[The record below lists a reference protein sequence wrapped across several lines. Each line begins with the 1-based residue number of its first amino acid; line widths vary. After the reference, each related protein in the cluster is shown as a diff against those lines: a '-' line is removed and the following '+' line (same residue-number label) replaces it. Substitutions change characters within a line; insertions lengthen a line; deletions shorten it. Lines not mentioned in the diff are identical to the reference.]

1 VEYTQNT
8 GQVVK
13 QLINRGVK
21 FLNGDIQLK
30 SPFESF
36 FQFPNPAT
44 AAIYLYKPAF
54 CFIVKANLW
63 KGGAFA
69 NN

>member
-1 VEYTQNT
+1 MECTPDT

-13 QLINRGVK
+13 QLLNRKVK
-21 FLNGDIQLK
+21 FLNGDLQLK

-44 AAIYLYKPAF
+44 TAIHLYKPAF